1 MTTILIITTLF
12 KKSGKNIKKT
22 GHKNLT
28 ATLKNLPT
36 IGLPWKSTVLAHPI
50 FDTLVYELHP
60 VFIVRGLIL
69 IQKEVKFIIFFLWW
83 QRCRLPGW
91 NQNFSFKFIL
101 FPTPTFETQP
111 DQMQILIFFPQ
122 IASAIGV
129 LTSSIGV
136 RVRRYLGSML
146 VFFWRGGW
154 LDDFARKACLWM
166 VSTDNGYP
174 MREPGS

>member
-69 IQKEVKFIIFFLWW
+69 IQKEVKFIIFFLMVATV
-83 QRCRLPGW
+83 PTSGVK
-91 NQNFSFKFIL
+91 SKFLIQIHL
-101 FPTPTFETQP
+101 VP
-111 DQMQILIFFPQ
+111 DSDFRNSARPDADSDFFFPQ

-146 VFFWRGGW
+146 VFFWRGG
-154 LDDFARKACLWM
+154 
-166 VSTDNGYP
+166 
-174 MREPGS
+174 